1 MRRIVLFILLLWC
14 SITYAAPTLSE
25 SARVSLLTCTPGT
38 EVWSKYGHTAIH
50 IEDEIEGINVVFNY
64 GIFNLMSDDF
74 YWKFVRGETYYQ
86 LGIDSYSS
94 FERFYGSIG
103 RKTYY
108 QELNLTVS
116 QKQKI
121 WDALL
126 VNYRP
131 ENRYYL
137 YNFVFDNCAT
147 RPYYLLKE
155 ALGDSIV
162 SKYKGYAGVSFRD
175 AISHYTGRGSWV
187 NFGINMIFGSKAD
200 KKMTNEE
207 RLFLPE
213 ELMHYVSE
221 AKLEDGSPLV
231 KEQKIRAFEIAIVPW
246 YAKCWWGIVL
256 FGIAM
261 VGLSL
266 WDRRR
271 GRCSWGVDVAL
282 VILYVVLLCLVVF
295 LTFFSCHPLVGF
307 NWRLLLMPL
316 IHVGSR
322 AVYFVKK

>member
-1 MRRIVLFILLLWC
+1 MRRIVFVILLLL
-14 SITYAAPTLSE
+14 SIMSYATPHLSE
-25 SARVSLLTCTPGT
+25 NARVSLLTCTPGT

-50 IEDEIEGINVVFNY
+50 IEDEAEGINVVFNY

-74 YWKFVRGETYYQ
+74 YLKFVRGETYYQ
-86 LGIDSYSS
+86 LGIDSYAS

-108 QELNLTVS
+108 QELNLTVA

-175 AISHYTGRGSWV
+175 AISHYTGKGSWV

-307 NWRLLLMPL
+307 NWRLLLLPL

>member
-1 MRRIVLFILLLWC
+1 MRRIVFVILLLL
-14 SITYAAPTLSE
+14 SIMSYATPHLSE
-25 SARVSLLTCTPGT
+25 NARVSLLTCTPGT

-50 IEDEIEGINVVFNY
+50 IEDEAEGINVVFNY

-86 LGIDSYSS
+86 LGIDSYAS

-108 QELNLTVS
+108 QELNLTVE
-116 QKQKI
+116 QKRKI

-155 ALGDSIV
+155 AIGDSIV
-162 SKYKGYAGVSFRD
+162 SSYKGYEGECFRD

-200 KKMTNEE
+200 KGMTNEE

-213 ELMHYVSE
+213 ELMLYVSE

-271 GRCSWGVDVAL
+271 DRCSWGVDVAL
-282 VILYVVLLCLVVF
+282 VILYAVLLCLVVF

-307 NWRLLLMPL
+307 NWRLLLLPL
-316 IHVGSR
+316 IHVVAR

>member
-1 MRRIVLFILLLWC
+1 MRRIVLFILLFWC
-14 SITYAAPTLSE
+14 SITYAAPALSE

-86 LGIDSYSS
+86 LGIDSYAS

-108 QELNLTVS
+108 QELNLTVA

-162 SKYKGYAGVSFRD
+162 SKYKGDAGVSFRD

-307 NWRLLLMPL
+307 NWRLLLLPL